1 MNRRVTLF
9 LLAAS
14 LFFMQTPVF
23 AHVVLEGFGSQTI
36 INIRNGKVYIDY
48 DLSYSQVAGVLK
60 AREIDKD
67 GDAAF
72 TASEIEA
79 FTNELFKE
87 IASNISLS
95 FDGKKI
101 PLKLVKAHDVSLKE
115 GQYVPSVI
123 TVMFLFEGKI
133 GEIGGQRH
141 SILYKDLAF
150 KGKRSSVQI
159 LVLEDFGAQL
169 LALPSAPGTNR
180 KGFLFPG
187 SESDFMLEAEGC
199 FLTFKALPKIPDNV
213 QKEDITDSIPT
224 IAKAGAGQD
233 NSSSILR
240 IVNERNKAT
249 GAKSEKK
256 TPQESKL
263 TSNKNTTVSGASQT
277 NQSDSQPGSDAFRD
291 KIVAYLHGS
300 AWAVIL
306 GLAIAVLWG
315 AAHAFTPGHG
325 KSMVAAYL
333 IGTKGRVR
341 DAIILGI
348 TVTLTHTGSII
359 ITTIILYFAMK
370 GAEVEVKNKIT
381 AITAVISGL
390 IVFLM
395 GFGLFWR
402 RWGKKGHSHSHSRGI
417 LGHSHP
423 HISGH
428 SHNHNYGHAHEHGHD
443 HEHDHSHAHNHDHNR
458 GETDHDKSGEEKG
471 VSRWNLLLLGIAGG
485 IIPCP
490 AALTIFFIVALFLG
504 DFYLSIMF
512 LLAFSIGLGFVLT
525 GLGTVFILTKSILAS
540 TVRENK
546 LLQYVPPFRNRL
558 GEILDR
564 IGFKMIGYI
573 PAASALFIMLLGN
586 FMTVD
591 VLVKMKVFGRSL
603 L

>member
-1 MNRRVTLF
+1 MNRWAILF

-36 INIRNGKVYIDY
+36 INMRNGKVYIDY

-60 AREIDKD
+60 ARQIDKD

-79 FTNELFKE
+79 FKNELFKE

-95 FDGKKI
+95 FNGKKI

-115 GQYVPSVI
+115 GQYVPSFI
-123 TVMFLFEGKI
+123 TVMFLFEGQI
-133 GEIGGQRH
+133 GEIGEQRH

-187 SESDFMLEAEGC
+187 SESDFMLEAEEC
-199 FLTFKALPKIPDNV
+199 LLTFRALPKIPDNV
-213 QKEDITDSIPT
+213 QKDDITDSISAN
-224 IAKAGAGQD
+224 AKAGAGRD
-233 NSSSILR
+233 NGSSISK
-240 IVNERNKAT
+240 IENERNKAA
-249 GAKSEKK
+249 GVKGGKK

-263 TSNKNTTVSGASQT
+263 TGKKNTTASGVSQASRP
-277 NQSDSQPGSDAFRD
+277 DSQPESNAFRD

-300 AWAVIL
+300 AWAVII

-333 IGTKGRVR
+333 IGTKGRIR

-348 TVTLTHTGSII
+348 TVTFTHTGSII
-359 ITTIILYFAMK
+359 ATTIILYFAMK
-370 GAEVEVKNKIT
+370 GAEVEAKNKIT
-381 AITAVISGL
+381 MITALVSGF
-390 IVFLM
+390 IVFGM
-395 GFGLFWR
+395 GFWLLWN
-402 RWGKKGHSHSHSRGI
+402 RWAKKGHPHRSHSRGVF
-417 LGHSHP
+417 GHSHP
-423 HISGH
+423 HGPEHLRDHGKPGH
-428 SHNHNYGHAHEHGHD
+428 GKGA
-443 HEHDHSHAHNHDHNR
+443 
-458 GETDHDKSGEEKG
+458 EEKG
-471 VSRWNLLLLGIAGG
+471 ISRWNLLLLGIAGG

-504 DFYLSIMF
+504 DLYLSIVF

-525 GLGTVFILTKSILAS
+525 ALGVLLLLTKSFLAA

-558 GEILDR
+558 GAALDR
-564 IGFKMIGYI
+564 IGFKMISYI

-591 VLVKMKVFGRSL
+591 ALVKMKVLAGSL